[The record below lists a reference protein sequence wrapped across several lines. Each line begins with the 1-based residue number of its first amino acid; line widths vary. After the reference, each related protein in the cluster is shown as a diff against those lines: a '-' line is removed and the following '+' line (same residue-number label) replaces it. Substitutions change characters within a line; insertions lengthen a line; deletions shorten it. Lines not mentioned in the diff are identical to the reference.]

1 MACRVVS
8 VFYAHAL
15 LFPPHHL
22 SDSVF
27 YTSNYSMTALQSDI
41 LLVAVNARYSHC
53 SHAVRSLAANLGD
66 LANRAAFLETDL
78 EVTPFQLAE
87 QIVERRP
94 RVVGFSVYLWNVRLV
109 EATARLLRTVAPHL
123 RLAAGGPE
131 LTAAYPHAA
140 SFDAVIVGEGETVFR
155 RLCGTW
161 IGETL
166 NSQRSTLNAQSNGLI
181 VAEPEAPATL
191 ALPYDL
197 YSEIDLAQRTVY
209 AETSRGCP
217 HACAYCTSAGTGLRL
232 IPLDRLLPALDRLWQ
247 RGLRRFKFLDRSF
260 NAPAAHAVAVLD
272 FFAPRVTSDTS
283 LHFEINADHLHPD
296 VAARLAA
303 FPRGALHLE
312 VGIQTLNPR
321 TALIAGR
328 TADRERTLANL
339 RFLARE
345 TGAVVHADLIFGLP
359 GEDEASF
366 ARGFDRLFETC
377 EPPELQVN
385 LLKGL
390 PGTRFVREAAPLGLA
405 FNPEP
410 PYELLRS
417 DAMDFETLLRL
428 QRAART
434 WEIVHNRSRFPNA
447 FAALRNASAPSL
459 FQSVQSLA
467 ERIHA
472 QEGRLHAIGLPRL
485 AGHLRAHL
493 VEACG
498 LSPSDA
504 DRLTA
509 ADLNGAPILPTTHPS
524 NGLQVSSH
532 ER

>member
-1 MACRVVS
+1 MPDPA
-8 VFYAHAL
+8 
-15 LFPPHHL
+15 
-22 SDSVF
+22 
-27 YTSNYSMTALQSDI
+27 DI

-53 SHAVRSLAANLGD
+53 SHAARSLAANLGD
-66 LANRAAFLETDL
+66 LAGRAAILETDL
-78 EVTPFQLAE
+78 EVTPLQLAE
-87 QIVERRP
+87 LIVERRP

-131 LTAAYPHAA
+131 LTPDYPQAAL
-140 SFDAVIVGEGETVFR
+140 FDAAVIGEGETAFR
-155 RLCGTW
+155 RLCEAW
-161 IGETL
+161 LGETL
-166 NSQRSTLNAQSNGLI
+166 NVQRSTLNAQPSALT
-181 VAEPEAPATL
+181 VAEPEDLSKL

-197 YSEIDLAQRTVY
+197 YTDEDLARRTVY
-209 AETSRGCP
+209 VEASRGCP
-217 HACAYCTSAGTGLRL
+217 CACAYCTSADTGLRL
-232 IPLDRLLPALDRLWQ
+232 IPLDRLLPALDRLWE

-272 FFAPRVTSDTS
+272 FFAPRATPDTQ

-296 VAARLAA
+296 VAARLAS

-321 TALIAGR
+321 AAAAAGR
-328 TADRERTLANL
+328 SADTARTLDNL

-345 TGAVVHADLIFGLP
+345 TGATVHADLIFGLP

-366 ARGFDRLFETC
+366 AQGFDRLFAAC

-390 PGTRFVREAAPLGLA
+390 PGTRLARDAAARGLA

-434 WEIVHNRSRFPNA
+434 WELVHNRGRFPHA
-447 FAALRNASAPSL
+447 FAALCDAARPASL
-459 FQSVQSLA
+459 FRSVQALA

-493 VEACG
+493 VDACG
-498 LSPSDA
+498 LAPQTA
-504 DRLTA
+504 ERVTA
-509 ADLNGAPILPTTHPS
+509 ADLNGVRPGA
-524 NGLQVSSH
+524 V
-532 ER
+532 